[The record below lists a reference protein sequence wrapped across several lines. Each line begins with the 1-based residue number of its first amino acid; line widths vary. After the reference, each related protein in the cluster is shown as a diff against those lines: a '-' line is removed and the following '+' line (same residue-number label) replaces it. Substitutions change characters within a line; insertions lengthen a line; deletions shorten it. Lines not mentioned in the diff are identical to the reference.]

1 MTEGTNREKDTIKEQ
16 NTIGMMQEIY
26 RCAKMGS
33 DSALDLMKSVKSDE
47 QKSDFTAM
55 LNGYQKIATNS
66 AEQLRNMGADP
77 KEESMMTKMG
87 AKLGM
92 KMNTMM
98 DSTPSHIAEMAIQ
111 GANMGITDLQSLLN
125 RYDNESCFDEA
136 RRMAEGSIRFNE
148 KVIEDMKKYLG

>member
-1 MTEGTNREKDTIKEQ
+1 MAEGMNREKDSVKEE
-16 NTIGMMQEIY
+16 NTVNMMQEVY

-33 DSALDLMKSVKSDE
+33 DSAIDLMKAVKSDE

-55 LNGYQKIATNS
+55 LNGYQKLATDS

-77 KEESMMTKMG
+77 KEEPMMTKMG
-87 AKLGM
+87 AKIGM
-92 KMNTMM
+92 KMNTLM

-125 RYDNESCFDEA
+125 RYDGKSCFDEA
-136 RRMAEGSIRFNE
+136 RKMAEGSIRFNE
-148 KVIEDMKKYLG
+148 KVIEDMKKYL